1 MELQLTG
8 SGLAEGRDPEA
19 YVVHL
24 SYALFYPNASGQPAR
39 RAEYST
45 PIYASVH
52 AVPVAE
58 RSVQGGDARSPRD
71 ACARTQQL
79 DRVVVVA
86 REAACPRGRIGR
98 VETSTATKRR
108 RCAQGR
114 RDRVDAGDRS

>member
-24 SYALFYPNASGQPAR
+24 RYALFYPNASGQPAR

-58 RSVQGGDARSPRD
+58 RSVQGTVPSGGVCAPTLSLSLSLTLTRWPMRADPTDQPHQGTLTLTLTHPNPSP
-71 ACARTQQL
+71 
-79 DRVVVVA
+79 
-86 REAACPRGRIGR
+86 P
-98 VETSTATKRR
+98 
-108 RCAQGR
+108 
-114 RDRVDAGDRS
+114 

>member
-1 MELQLTG
+1 MDLQLTG

-24 SYALFYPNASGQPAR
+24 RYALFYPNASGQPAR

-58 RSVQGGDARSPRD
+58 RSVQGTVPSGGV
-71 ACARTQQL
+71 CAPTLSLALPATPIPKPKPNPNQ
-79 DRVVVVA
+79 VA
-86 REAACPRGRIGR
+86 YASRP
-98 VETSTATKRR
+98 
-108 RCAQGR
+108 
-114 RDRVDAGDRS
+114 D